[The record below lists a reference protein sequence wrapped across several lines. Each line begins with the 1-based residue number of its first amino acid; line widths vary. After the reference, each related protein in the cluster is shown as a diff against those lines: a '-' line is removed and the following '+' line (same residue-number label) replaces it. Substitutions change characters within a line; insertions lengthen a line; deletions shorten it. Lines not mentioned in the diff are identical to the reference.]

1 MRISLLASGD
11 ATHDPRVRALAR
23 SLRDVGHAVTIVC
36 GGSGPSSDDGVAV
49 VRVPSRVPVGLGR
62 FGWILRRMQW
72 KRWRTQSYRA
82 RLVAAVR
89 STNPDLIYA
98 TSRTVVGLAA
108 RAVDGDAVVVRRPEW
123 GGAGTRDIVT
133 LAPHQMEFS
142 TSPAG
147 PGMPFHTPHH
157 TAAVSYPVD
166 GRYAGRRVHVAYRRT
181 ETTPGRYIEAALVRA
196 GFRVDHSN
204 DRLDWDVV
212 DPTCD
217 FVLFVESPHPAIVVS
232 GANPGIPV
240 LFWAHHG
247 DHSTDTHLRLARRYG
262 AHGILLAH
270 SWHVAHRFPVPVHRF
285 PFGVPDTALDPTI
298 AWEERPFDVGFVGA
312 QIRRSGGTY
321 ERRQQLVA
329 DIERHIPTE
338 RRCIESG
345 VDAERM
351 AEIYAHARTVFN
363 EGGLRHYPITMRVF
377 EAIGS
382 RALLLTDDLPG
393 TDLLFVPGDH
403 YEILSDDV
411 VAQIDRLVA
420 DPTSEDRATAA
431 YDYALGHHLY
441 QHRVDELAAI
451 AASIDPSHVGVV
463 DDRELSALGRMV
475 DADAQTH
482 RIATFGAGDLAPEL
496 PWRAVWSD
504 PDLDD
509 SATPRSFDAVVIG
522 SDWQGDVTA
531 AVRRAGLFVY
541 GEGPDVSAVG
551 AAVTA
556 LHPDAIG
563 TANSHGDLRFD
574 LLTDGYRVFPD
585 GHRIA
590 K

>member
-1 MRISLLASGD
+1 
-11 ATHDPRVRALAR
+11 
-23 SLRDVGHAVTIVC
+23 
-36 GGSGPSSDDGVAV
+36 
-49 VRVPSRVPVGLGR
+49 
-62 FGWILRRMQW
+62 
-72 KRWRTQSYRA
+72 
-82 RLVAAVR
+82 
-89 STNPDLIYA
+89 
-98 TSRTVVGLAA
+98 
-108 RAVDGDAVVVRRPEW
+108 
-123 GGAGTRDIVT
+123 
-133 LAPHQMEFS
+133 
-142 TSPAG
+142 
-147 PGMPFHTPHH
+147 MPFHTPDH
-157 TAAVSYPVD
+157 TAEVSHPVD
-166 GRYAGRRVHVAYRRT
+166 GRYTGRRAHVAYRRT

-196 GFRVDHSN
+196 GFTVDHGN

-212 DPTCD
+212 DPSCD
-217 FVLFVESPHPAIVVS
+217 FVLFVESPHPAIEVS
-232 GANPGIPV
+232 GTNPGIPV

-247 DHSTDTHLRLARRYG
+247 DHSTDTHVRLARRYG

-285 PFGVPDTALDPTI
+285 PFGVPDTVLDPSI
-298 AWEERPFDVGFVGA
+298 PWEDRPFDVGFVGA

-329 DIERHIPTE
+329 DIERDIPAD

-377 EAIGS
+377 ETIGS

-393 TDLLFVPGDH
+393 TDLLFVPDEH
-403 YEILSDDV
+403 YEVLDDDI

-420 DPTSEDRATAA
+420 DPVSEVRATAA
-431 YDYALGHHLY
+431 YDHALGHHLY
-441 QHRVDELAAI
+441 QHRVDELVAI
-451 AASIDPSHVGVV
+451 AASIDPTHSGVV
-463 DDRELSALGRMV
+463 DDRELSPLGRMV
-475 DADAQTH
+475 DADAQTQ
-482 RIATFGAGDLAPEL
+482 RIATFGVGDLTREL

-509 SATPRSFDAVVIG
+509 PATPRAFDAVVIG
-522 SDWQGDVTA
+522 GDWNGDVTA
-531 AVRRAGLFVY
+531 AVRCARLFVY
-541 GEGPDVSAVG
+541 AEGLDASRVV

-556 LHPDAIG
+556 LHPEAID
-563 TANSHGDLRFD
+563 TTSPHGDVRFD